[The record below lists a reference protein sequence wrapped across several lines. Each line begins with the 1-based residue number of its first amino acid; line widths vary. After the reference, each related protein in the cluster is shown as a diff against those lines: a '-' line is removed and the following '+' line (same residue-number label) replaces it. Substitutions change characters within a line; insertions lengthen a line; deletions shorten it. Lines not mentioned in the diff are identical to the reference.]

1 MEVRRVQKFGK
12 STLMVSLP
20 AEWVKEVSLSP
31 GESVYLEVDED
42 GSLKVYPPNLKA
54 ESKAKEMKISIQNDS
69 VQGELVSRVIYSLYI
84 LGYDRIDIE
93 SKSGIFTEDILRKVK
108 DTIRNLIG
116 LEIVSQTTDT
126 IQIQSFLDPTKYTMN
141 NLINRLSNSIKQML
155 HYLDLGIKESSRT
168 FLQEVIE
175 LEREVDRL
183 YYLALRQLLLAQM
196 NRSLAYMI
204 GVKRIQIVGNRILIK
219 AIEEAADEI
228 SEIALDLLSLH
239 PSDLEEMKRLWN
251 KINMYIEQTSSVIDH
266 AVKVLAKEDTIL
278 INEVM
283 EELRT
288 LRRVLITEA
297 IISEE
302 MLKEVKS
309 PSLIAVLRALNL
321 RLYNAI
327 RRMEPITEIAFNR
340 SIENQKEILI
350 TG

>member
-20 AEWVKEVSLSP
+20 AEWVKEVGLSA

-42 GSLKVYPPNLKA
+42 GSLKVYPPNLKT
-54 ESKAKEMKISIQNDS
+54 ESNIKEMKVTIENNS
-69 VQGELVSRVIYSLYI
+69 VQGEMISRVIYSLYI
-84 LGYDRIDIE
+84 LGYDKIDIE
-93 SKSGIFTEDILRKVK
+93 TKNGVFTEDILRKIK

-116 LEIVSQTTDT
+116 LEIVSQTTDS

-175 LEREVDRL
+175 LEREIDRL

-239 PSDLEEMKRLWN
+239 PSDLEELKKLWD
-251 KINMYIEQTSSVIDH
+251 KINIYIEQTSSVIDH
-266 AVKVLAKEDTIL
+266 SVKVLAKEDITL

-288 LRRVLITEA
+288 LRRVLITETL
-297 IISEE
+297 ISEE
-302 MLKEVKS
+302 ILKEVKS
-309 PSLIAVLRALNL
+309 PTLLAVIRTFNL

-340 SIENQKEILI
+340 SLENLKEITI
-350 TG
+350 TS